1 MTNAD
6 MVILAFGLWGFLH
19 FLKNKKA
26 FNDGDPTNYIVFQ
39 FALIGTFTLIIGAS
53 FEFLNIMKGQ
63 LAYAK

>member
-19 FLKNKKA
+19 FFKNKKA

-39 FALIGTFTLIIGAS
+39 FALIGTLTLFIGAG
-53 FEFLNIMKGQ
+53 FELLRFLK
-63 LAYAK
+63 